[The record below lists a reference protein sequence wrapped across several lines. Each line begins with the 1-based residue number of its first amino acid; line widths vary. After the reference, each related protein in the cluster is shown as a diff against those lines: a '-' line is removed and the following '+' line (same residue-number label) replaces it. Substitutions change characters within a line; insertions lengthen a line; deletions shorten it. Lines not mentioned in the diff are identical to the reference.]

1 MRKLTLFVVALFV
14 ANMSFAQK
22 GLEFGLSFT
31 PASPWILNDEDFAEG
46 DDLNYRGTFGFNTGL
61 TLGYN
66 FTDAVGFHTGVQFSR
81 QGQNYINYNSAPEKA
96 DMDVFSRKLSYVRIP
111 FLLKFNGDPTA
122 SSSSYFRIGPHLDLL
137 NSAKYAYTN
146 KSGSGLDQSV
156 DLRSL
161 YEVNQLTGQTQTNR
175 LKMYKGLVVGLTLEM
190 GGAVNMTEAL
200 KLVFMLHMSGSLSKT
215 EDIEAA
221 IGGNQLARSV
231 VEILGLPVGTVA
243 NGNPNPFPSSVG
255 GNRSSSWNVMGGF
268 TVGFHYVLAFE

>member
-96 DMDVFSRKLSYVRIP
+96 DMDVFSRKLGYVRIP
-111 FLLKFNGDPTA
+111 LLLKFNGDPTA

-137 NSAKYAYTN
+137 NSAKYAYDD
-146 KSGSGLDQSV
+146 KSVLNSDQAI
-156 DLRSL
+156 DLRQFTKPLSTDK
-161 YEVNQLTGQTQTNR
+161 Y
-175 LKMYKGLVVGLTLEM
+175 KIYKGLVVGLTLEM
-190 GGAVNMTEAL
+190 GGAVNMTEEL
-200 KLVFMLHMSGSLSKT
+200 KLVFMLHMSGSLTNPELT
-215 EDIEAA
+215 EAGEAGLA
-221 IGGNQLARSV
+221 IRANS
-231 VEILGLPVGTVA
+231 LGLNV
-243 NGNPNPFPSSVG
+243 NPYPSSASY
-255 GNRSSSWNVMGGF
+255 NRSSAWSVMGGF
-268 TVGFHYVLAFE
+268 TVGFHYVLGFE

>member
-96 DMDVFSRKLSYVRIP
+96 DMDVFSRKLGYVRIP
-111 FLLKFNGDPTA
+111 LLLKFNGDPTA
-122 SSSSYFRIGPHLDLL
+122 SSSSYFRIGPHFDIL
-137 NSAKYAYTN
+137 NSAKYVYDSKYTGITLVPIDKN
-146 KSGSGLDQSV
+146 I
-156 DLRSL
+156 DLRNVT
-161 YEVNQLTGQTQTNR
+161 VNGTRQEI
-175 LKMYKGLVVGLTLEM
+175 YKKLVVGLTLEM

-200 KLVFMLHMSGSLSKT
+200 KLVFMLHMSGSLT
-215 EDIEAA
+215 NPEGANAA
-221 IGGNQLARSV
+221 DNNIIQGYVNTNSA
-231 VEILGLPVGTVA
+231 IPLPGVF
-243 NGNPNPFPSSVG
+243 NPFPSTSG
-255 GNRSSSWNVMGGF
+255 NNRSSAWSVMGGF
-268 TVGFHYVLAFE
+268 TVGFHYVLGFE